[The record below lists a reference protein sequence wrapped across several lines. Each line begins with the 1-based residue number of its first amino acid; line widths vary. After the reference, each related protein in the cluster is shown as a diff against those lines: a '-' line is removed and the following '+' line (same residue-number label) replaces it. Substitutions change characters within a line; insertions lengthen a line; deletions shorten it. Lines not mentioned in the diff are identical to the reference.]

1 MSAPHGEPGRD
12 LVPFCDHLLHD
23 ETAVGESATAGYE
36 KSLVALEVHRVG
48 VAGGRSAEGTRQEII
63 RHSHAG
69 LDSRTFR
76 VEAVKQLRKAIPVD
90 VSFFATAD
98 PATLLFTSAVRDDV
112 LARATPQFLEHEF
125 LRDNPVKFVRL
136 ARERSPVD
144 SLGMATGGELARS
157 PRYQEIL
164 EPMDLGDELRAA
176 LIVGSKCWGFMCLHR
191 ERSSPNFTPAEAAFL
206 AKLTPHLAEGLRT
219 ALLIGDA
226 RAGPPAPESPGLLL
240 LGDDLSLAA
249 ITPAAEGWLAEVAQ
263 GDWRSSLE
271 LPDAVYAVAA
281 RLLALER
288 GGHTPSDLMPRIRF
302 RTASGRWLVLHASR
316 LRAADAEGRI
326 AVIFEEARP
335 SEIAPLIVDA
345 YSLTKREGEITR
357 LVLRGLSTAEVSR
370 ELHITPNTVRDHFKS
385 IFDKVGVRSRREL
398 VGQVFAQHY
407 QPRMVTG
414 HEPDAYGQFT

>member
-1 MSAPHGEPGRD
+1 MNGS
-12 LVPFCDHLLHD
+12 
-23 ETAVGESATAGYE
+23 S
-36 KSLVALEVHRVG
+36 
-48 VAGGRSAEGTRQEII
+48 SAEGIRQEII
-63 RHSHAG
+63 RLCHAG

-76 VEAVKQLRKAIPVD
+76 LETVRCLRKAISVD

-98 PATLLFTSAVRDDV
+98 PATLLFTSAVVDDV
-112 LARATPQFLEHEF
+112 LARATTQFVENEF
-125 LRDNPVKFVRL
+125 LKDDSVKFARL
-136 ARERSPVD
+136 ARGSSPVD
-144 SLGMATGGELARS
+144 SLSVATKGELDLS

-164 EPMDLGDELRAA
+164 APMDLGDEVRAA
-176 LIVGSKCWGFMCLHR
+176 LMVGSKCWGFMCLHR

-219 ALLIGDA
+219 ALLIGEG
-226 RAGPPAPESPGLLL
+226 RAALPAVEGPGLVL

-249 ITPAAEGWLAEVAQ
+249 ITPAAEGWLAEVAPS
-263 GDWRSSLE
+263 DWPGSLE
-271 LPDAVYAVAA
+271 LPGAVYAVAA

-288 GGHTPSDLMPRIRF
+288 VGHTPPELMPRIRL

-316 LRAADAEGRI
+316 LRAQDTEGQI

-345 YSLTKREGEITR
+345 YGLTKREGEITQ
-357 LVLRGLSTAEVSR
+357 LVLRGLSTAEVSE

-407 QPRMVTG
+407 QPFMATG
-414 HEPDAYGQFT
+414 HEPNADGWFT